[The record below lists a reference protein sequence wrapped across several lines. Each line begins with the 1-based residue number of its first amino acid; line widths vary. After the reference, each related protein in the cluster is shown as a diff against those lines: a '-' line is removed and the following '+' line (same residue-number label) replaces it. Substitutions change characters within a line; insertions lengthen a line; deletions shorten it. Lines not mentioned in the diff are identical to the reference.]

1 MVRCSVTGADVPSV
15 VVKLHVDA
23 PGRESHVREPAGLE
37 VLTGAE
43 VPRLLPE
50 PVVLSALTTWRER
63 VPYGGT
69 ESFQDDLRVVTVGWT
84 LLTTAWFLPTALDGD
99 HTHGDVTPPRRAMLQ
114 RRRGLA
120 AAVLDPRL
128 LTLTALCEQV
138 LQASYDVSGQVSLEL
153 APAFRG

>member
-1 MVRCSVTGADVPSV
+1 M
-15 VVKLHVDA
+15 
-23 PGRESHVREPAGLE
+23 
-37 VLTGAE
+37 
-43 VPRLLPE
+43 
-50 PVVLSALTTWRER
+50 
-63 VPYGGT
+63 
-69 ESFQDDLRVVTVGWT
+69 GWA

-114 RRRGLA
+114 PRLGLA

-138 LQASYDVSGQVSLEL
+138 LQASYDVWGQVPLEL